1 MSTPRSGVVLQPVD
15 APEEFR
21 RMARRVEEAGYDHLW
36 LTDSSLH
43 ARDVYVYLALAVAE
57 TGRVRLGTAVTNP
70 LTRHPGVTAVSA
82 ATVDELSGGRM
93 VVGIGAGDR
102 PVEAFGLRP
111 APVARVEAAIGAIR
125 DLLAGKTLDGGS
137 AGVDFRDAHL
147 RVPPRPGVE
156 IFLSASGPRMLDL
169 AGATADGV
177 ILLVGLFEEGL
188 RYAIE
193 RVEAGARRAGRPRP
207 HLAVFAYG
215 AVDEDEDRALAAAR
229 PIAAWFPQTAPV
241 YAELAG
247 LDPGLAQRVR
257 QHYRGGEFQEAAGAA
272 ALLPPEFVRQ
282 VALAG
287 GRERTEA
294 TLRRVL
300 ATGVD
305 SVHVFPLGPRRMET
319 VAAFA
324 ECWRAVRGGTP

>member
-15 APEEFR
+15 APGTFR
-21 RMARRVEEAGYDHLW
+21 GMARRVEEAGYDHLW

-43 ARDVYVYLALAVAE
+43 ARDVYVYLALAAAE
-57 TGRVRLGTAVTNP
+57 TSRVRLGTAVTNP

-93 VVGIGAGDR
+93 VLGIGAGDR

-111 APVARVEAAIGAIR
+111 APVARVEGAIGAIR
-125 DLLAGKTLDGGS
+125 DLLAGKTLDGWQG
-137 AGVDFRDAHL
+137 GLEFRDAHL
-147 RVPPRPGVE
+147 RVGARPGVE
-156 IFLSASGPRMLDL
+156 IFLAASGPRMLDL
-169 AGATADGV
+169 AGAAADGV
-177 ILLVGLFEEGL
+177 ILLVGLFEQGL

-215 AVDEDEDRALAAAR
+215 AVDEDEDRALEAAR

-257 QHYRGGEFQEAAGAA
+257 ELYRGGEFQEAAGAA
-272 ALLPPEFVRQ
+272 ALLPPEFIRQ

-305 SVHVFPLGPRRMET
+305 SVHVFPLGPRRAET
-319 VAAFA
+319 VEAFA
-324 ECWRAVRGGTP
+324 ACWRAVRPGTP